1 MSEPVNVNQGSFD
14 AEVLKSAS
22 PVLVDFWATWCQP
35 CLAIAPL
42 VKKLASAYQGRLK
55 VAKVDTDENV
65 DLAARYDVTGIPC
78 LILFK
83 NGEPVDRIVGYVPE
97 KTLVAMVE
105 KHLAPAA

>member
-1 MSEPVNVNQGSFD
+1 MSEPVTVSTNSFATD
-14 AEVLKSAS
+14 VLQSKQ

-42 VKKLASAYQGRLK
+42 VKKLASTYQGRLK

-78 LILFK
+78 LVLFK

-97 KTLVAMVE
+97 KMLVAMVE